1 VSGAPATYTDGQV
14 LLALAGRD
22 FLKLTALS
30 SDPRAGERLVALAAA
45 WRKDEP

>member
-1 VSGAPATYTDGQV
+1 VSGTPATFTDGQV
-14 LLALAGRD
+14 LLAVAGRD

-30 SDPRAGERLVALAAA
+30 KDPAAGDRLVALAAA